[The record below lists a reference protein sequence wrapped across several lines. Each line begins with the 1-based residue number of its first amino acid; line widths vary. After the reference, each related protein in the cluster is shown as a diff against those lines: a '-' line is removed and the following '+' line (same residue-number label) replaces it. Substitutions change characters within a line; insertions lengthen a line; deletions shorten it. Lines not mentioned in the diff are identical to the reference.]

1 MTENFLKI
9 FLIILGIFVIANLLF
24 LDFVWIRQK
33 TETPKNVSQTETGV
47 TEATGF
53 APTPGPGE
61 TKTCQPAC
69 LEKIQEEVEELANQP
84 GGSQT
89 VVSPTPGV
97 TKALAPKATSTPS
110 PSVTYLTIGSSGS
123 TSSTSWVDIAGT
135 EFYFNLADYSKVK
148 TVRWEINVRS
158 FLGGNSVY
166 ARLYDVTNNRAVDNS
181 EMSTTS
187 STSVILRSTDL
198 TIWQGNNLYRVQA
211 KSESGNPAYLDAPRL
226 KITLE

>member
-1 MTENFLKI
+1 MIEKFLKI
-9 FLIILGIFVIANLLF
+9 FLIILGIFVVANLLF
-24 LDFVWIRQK
+24 LDFVWVRQK
-33 TETPKNVSQTETGV
+33 AETPRITESTGLI
-47 TEATGF
+47 
-53 APTPGPGE
+53 PTPEPGE
-61 TKTCQPAC
+61 AKICQPAC
-69 LEKIQEEVEELANQP
+69 LEKIQEEMEELTNKL

-97 TKALAPKATSTPS
+97 TKALTPKATSTPS

-123 TSSTSWVDIAGT
+123 TQSTSWVDIAGT

-158 FLGGNSVY
+158 FLGGNPVY
-166 ARLYDVTNNRAVDNS
+166 VRLYDVTNNRAIDNS
-181 EMSTTS
+181 EMLTTS

-198 TIWQGNNLYRVQA
+198 TIWQGSNLYRVQA
-211 KSESGNPAYLDAPRL
+211 KSDSGNPAYLDSPRL